1 MAKRKSSA
9 KGIQWITL
17 VTGIALGVAFTLG
30 TRQVFDFFASGLVSE
45 RRDSITYE
53 NPEAQELSF
62 RFFDML
68 ADGEETDTTQ
78 QIPRA
83 QSPTPVQV
91 AAQAPQALPDDS
103 AVIDQTPMPVRP
115 EVVDVPA
122 QEASPAPAPETQ
134 SSSGYVLQAGSFR
147 AANAAETIRARILLL
162 GLTSRIERVR
172 DPEGGTFHRV
182 IVGPYGSKEH
192 MRDAAKRLR
201 AEDIDTMGFYRP
213 S

>member
-9 KGIQWITL
+9 KGIQWVTL
-17 VTGIALGVAFTLG
+17 LTGIALGVAFTLG
-30 TRQVFDFFASGLVSE
+30 TRQAFEFFAAGLVSE
-45 RRDSITYE
+45 RTGPITYE

-68 ADGEETDTTQ
+68 ADDEAGDPAQ
-78 QIPRA
+78 QLPRA
-83 QSPTPVQV
+83 RSPVPTQGAAQEPPAPPDNSAEDDRAPTPV
-91 AAQAPQALPDDS
+91 
-103 AVIDQTPMPVRP
+103 RP
-115 EVVDVPA
+115 KLAEVPA
-122 QEASPAPAPETQ
+122 QEASSASALQTQ
-134 SSSGYVLQAGSFR
+134 SNSGYVLQAGSFR
-147 AANAAETIRARILLL
+147 AANAAETVRARILLL

-172 DPEGGTFHRV
+172 DPEGGAFHRV
-182 IVGPYGSKEH
+182 IVGPYGSKEQ